1 MTRPIAAPERLSR
14 LLALV
19 PWLSAH
25 DGVTVNEA
33 AAHFGVT
40 AEELV
45 DDLNLLICSGLPGYG
60 PEHLVDIQFWDDDE
74 EIHVLDPQTLTAPMR
89 LTPDEVTALLVGLRV
104 LAQVPGDHDR
114 DALVSATAKLEIAG
128 GGALAADL
136 VDMRIPSSEQATAVL
151 DEAIAHGLS
160 VHMTYAGITREDVT
174 ERTITPIRVL
184 VGQGYTYVEA
194 WCALA
199 EGVRTFRLDRVL
211 SCSLGGPSASPA
223 TVVSKHEPLAQTRVE
238 LLLLPSASWLVEAH
252 GATLLGDTDGI
263 RSVELRVS
271 DLEWAARLVLS
282 LGGQARA
289 VSPAALVDRVRALA
303 QDALAGYGG
312 STTAG
317 GP

>member
-1 MTRPIAAPERLSR
+1 MTRPVAAPERLSR

-25 DGVTVNEA
+25 DGVTVSEA

-40 AEELV
+40 TEELV

-60 PEHLVDIQFWDDDE
+60 PEHLVDIQFWDEDE

-114 DALVSATAKLEIAG
+114 DALVTATAKLERAG

-136 VDMRIPSSEQATAVL
+136 VDMRIASSDQAAAVL
-151 DEAIAHGLS
+151 DEAIAQGLS

-174 ERTITPIRVL
+174 ERTITPMRVL
-184 VGQGYTYVEA
+184 VGQGYTYIEA
-194 WCALA
+194 WCDLA
-199 EGVRTFRLDRVL
+199 EAVRTFRLDRIL
-211 SCSLGGPSASPA
+211 TCSLGAQSVPPSVRMPDDAP
-223 TVVSKHEPLAQTRVE
+223 PAQTKVE
-238 LLLLPSASWLVEAH
+238 LALQPSASWLVETH
-252 GATLLGDTDGI
+252 GARLLGEADGV
-263 RSVELRVS
+263 RSVELLVS
-271 DLEWAARLVLS
+271 DVEWAARLVLS

-289 VSPAALVDRVRALA
+289 VSPTALVDRVRALA
-303 QDALAGYGG
+303 KAALSGYGG
-312 STTAG
+312 STTA
-317 GP
+317 

>member
-1 MTRPIAAPERLSR
+1 MTRPVAAPERLSR

-25 DGVTVNEA
+25 DGVTVSEA
-33 AAHFGVT
+33 AVHFGVT
-40 AEELV
+40 TEELV

-60 PEHLVDIQFWDDDE
+60 PEHLVDIQFWDEDE

-114 DALVSATAKLEIAG
+114 DALVTATAKLERAG

-136 VDMRIPSSEQATAVL
+136 VDMRIASGDQAAVL
-151 DEAIAHGLS
+151 DEAIAQGLS

-174 ERTITPIRVL
+174 ERTITPMRVL

-194 WCALA
+194 WCDLA
-199 EGVRTFRLDRVL
+199 EAVRTFRLDRIL
-211 SCSLGGPSASPA
+211 TCSLGGQSVPPSVGALDD
-223 TVVSKHEPLAQTRVE
+223 EPTAQTKVE
-238 LLLLPSASWLVEAH
+238 LSLQPSASWVVETHA
-252 GATLLGDTDGI
+252 AKLLGETNGV
-263 RSVELRVS
+263 RSVELLVS

-289 VSPAALVDRVRALA
+289 VSPAALVDRVRTLA
-303 QDALAGYGG
+303 QEALSGYGG
-312 STTAG
+312 STTV
-317 GP
+317 

>member
-1 MTRPIAAPERLSR
+1 MTRPVAAPERLSR

-25 DGVTVNEA
+25 DGVTVSEA
-33 AAHFGVT
+33 AVHFGVT
-40 AEELV
+40 TEELV
-45 DDLNLLICSGLPGYG
+45 DDLNLQIGSGLPGYG
-60 PEHLVDIQFWDDDE
+60 PEHLVDIQFWDEDE

-114 DALVSATAKLEIAG
+114 DALVTATAKLERAG

-136 VDMRIPSSEQATAVL
+136 VDMRIASGDQAAVL
-151 DEAIAHGLS
+151 DGAIAQGLS

-174 ERTITPIRVL
+174 ERTITPMRVL

-194 WCALA
+194 WCDLA
-199 EGVRTFRLDRVL
+199 EAVRTFRLDRIL
-211 SCSLGGPSASPA
+211 TCSLGGQSVPPSVGALDD
-223 TVVSKHEPLAQTRVE
+223 EPTAQAKVE
-238 LLLLPSASWLVEAH
+238 LSLQPSASWVVETHA
-252 GATLLGDTDGI
+252 AKLLGETNGV
-263 RSVELRVS
+263 RSVELLVS

-289 VSPAALVDRVRALA
+289 VSPAPLVDRVRTLA
-303 QDALAGYGG
+303 QEALSGYGG
-312 STTAG
+312 STTA
-317 GP
+317 

>member
-25 DGVTVNEA
+25 DGVTVSEA
-33 AAHFGVT
+33 ATHFGVT
-40 AEELV
+40 TEELV

-60 PEHLVDIQFWDDDE
+60 PEHLVDIQFWDEDE

-114 DALVSATAKLEIAG
+114 DALVTATAKLERAG

-136 VDMRIPSSEQATAVL
+136 VDMRIASGDHAAEVL
-151 DEAIAHGLS
+151 DEAIAQGLS
-160 VHMTYAGITREDVT
+160 VQMTYAGITREDVT
-174 ERTITPIRVL
+174 ERTITPMRVL

-194 WCALA
+194 WCDLA
-199 EGVRTFRLDRVL
+199 EAVRTFRLDRIIA
-211 SCSLGGPSASPA
+211 CSLGGPSAPPLVGAPEDEPA
-223 TVVSKHEPLAQTRVE
+223 AQTRVE
-238 LLLLPSASWLVEAH
+238 LRLNPSASWLVEAH
-252 GATLLGDTDGI
+252 GAKLLGDTDGF
-263 RSVELRVS
+263 RSVELMVS

-289 VSPAALVDRVRALA
+289 VSPATLVDRVVTLA
-303 QDALAGYGG
+303 RESLSGYGAS
-312 STTAG
+312 STA
-317 GP
+317 

>member
-25 DGVTVNEA
+25 DGVTVSEA
-33 AAHFGVT
+33 ATHFGVT
-40 AEELV
+40 TEELV

-60 PEHLVDIQFWDDDE
+60 PEHLVDIQFWDEDE

-114 DALVSATAKLEIAG
+114 DALVTATAKLERAG

-136 VDMRIPSSEQATAVL
+136 VDMRIASSDQAAAVL
-151 DEAIAHGLS
+151 DEAIAQGLS

-174 ERTITPIRVL
+174 ERTITPMRVL

-194 WCALA
+194 WCDLA
-199 EGVRTFRLDRVL
+199 EAVRTFRLDRIL
-211 SCSLGGPSASPA
+211 TCSLGSPSVPPSVE
-223 TVVSKHEPLAQTRVE
+223 TLHDEPPAQTKVE
-238 LLLLPSASWLVEAH
+238 LALQPSASWLVEAH
-252 GATLLGDTDGI
+252 GARLLGESDGV
-263 RSVELRVS
+263 RSVELMVS

-289 VSPAALVDRVRALA
+289 VSPATLVDRVLALA
-303 QDALAGYGG
+303 RESLSRYGA
-312 STTAG
+312 SATA
-317 GP
+317 

>member
-25 DGVTVNEA
+25 DGVTVSEA

-40 AEELV
+40 TEELV

-60 PEHLVDIQFWDDDE
+60 PEHLVDIQFWDEDE

-114 DALVSATAKLEIAG
+114 DALVTATAKLERAG

-136 VDMRIPSSEQATAVL
+136 VDMRIASGDHAAEVL
-151 DEAIAHGLS
+151 DEAIAQGLS
-160 VHMTYAGITREDVT
+160 VQMTYAGITREDVT
-174 ERTITPIRVL
+174 ERTITPMRVL

-194 WCALA
+194 WCDLA
-199 EGVRTFRLDRVL
+199 EAVRTFRLDRIIA
-211 SCSLGGPSASPA
+211 CSLGGPSTPPLVGAPEDEPA
-223 TVVSKHEPLAQTRVE
+223 AQTRVE
-238 LLLLPSASWLVEAH
+238 LRLQPSASWLVEAH
-252 GATLLGDTDGI
+252 GAKLLGDTDGF
-263 RSVELRVS
+263 RSVELMVS
-271 DLEWAARLVLS
+271 DLEWAARLILS

-289 VSPAALVDRVRALA
+289 VSPTTLVDRVVTLA
-303 QDALAGYGG
+303 RESLSGYGAS
-312 STTAG
+312 STA
-317 GP
+317 